1 MVHGSQRFFLERARF
16 ERRVSLICAGVSLV
30 LLAFET
36 ALFLPAVRHAVGEI
50 IPGDPLHPRRFGFE
64 GPEQYVRRI
73 TLETEGPP
81 GPRPGRPTVL
91 YRSAQ
96 ATKGGSAQTARSE
109 DPHARPDTR
118 RQGSGAGESSEDLV
132 AKARIIYGGSGPV
145 MRSED
150 FIVEWMVRPE
160 YPEGPLERNSEGLV
174 ALGAVVDTTGAV
186 KRVDLVS
193 SPGDREL
200 EAAAI
205 AAAKQYRFRPYR
217 VAGRVTEAYAII
229 RFDFKIYW

>member
-1 MVHGSQRFFLERARF
+1 MVHGSQRYFLERTRF
-16 ERRVSLICAGVSLV
+16 ERRVSLLCAGVSLV

-36 ALFLPAVRHAVGEI
+36 ALFLPALRHAVEEAI
-50 IPGDPLHPRRFGFE
+50 LGDPLHPRRFGFE

-73 TLETEGPP
+73 TLETSGPP
-81 GPRPGRPTVL
+81 GPRPGRPTIL
-91 YRSAQ
+91 FYSMQ
-96 ATKGGSAQTARSE
+96 AVKGGRARTPRSE

-118 RQGSGAGESSEDLV
+118 RKGTGAGESTEDLV
-132 AKARIIYGGSGPV
+132 AVARIIYGGSGPV

-150 FIVEWMVRPE
+150 FIVERMVRPE
-160 YPEGPLERNSEGLV
+160 YPEGPLERNIEGLV
-174 ALGAVVDTTGAV
+174 ALGAVVDTTGV
-186 KRVDLVS
+186 VTRVDLVS

-205 AAAKQYRFRPYR
+205 AAAKQYRFRPYL

-229 RFDFKIYW
+229 RFDFKIY

>member
-1 MVHGSQRFFLERARF
+1 MVHGSQRYFLERARF
-16 ERRVSLICAGVSLV
+16 ERRLSLLCAGVSLV
-30 LLAFET
+30 VLSFET
-36 ALFLPAVRHAVGEI
+36 ALFLPAVRRVAEERI
-50 IPGDPLHPRRFGFE
+50 LGDPLHPRRFGFE

-81 GPRPGRPTVL
+81 GPRPGGPTIL

-96 ATKGGSAQTARSE
+96 TTKGGSAQTPRSE

-118 RQGSGAGESSEDLV
+118 RQGTGAGESSKDFV
-132 AKARIIYGGSGPV
+132 TMARIVYGGSGPV

-150 FIVEWMVRPE
+150 FIVERMVRPE
-160 YPEGPLERNSEGLV
+160 YPEGPLSRNSEGLV
-174 ALGAVVDTTGAV
+174 VLGAVVDTTGAV
-186 KRVDLVS
+186 ARVDLVS
-193 SPGDREL
+193 SPGDRGLAE
-200 EAAAI
+200 AAI

-229 RFDFKIYW
+229 RFDFKIY

>member
-1 MVHGSQRFFLERARF
+1 MVHGSQRYFLERARF
-16 ERRVSLICAGVSLV
+16 ERRVSLLCAGVSLV
-30 LLAFET
+30 VLSFET
-36 ALFLPAVRHAVGEI
+36 ALFLPMVRHAVEERI
-50 IPGDPLHPRRFGFE
+50 LGDPLHPRRFGFE

-73 TLETEGPP
+73 TLETNGPP
-81 GPRPGRPTVL
+81 GPRPGRPTIL
-91 YRSAQ
+91 YRSAR
-96 ATKGGSAQTARSE
+96 TVKGGRSQAASSD

-118 RQGSGAGESSEDLV
+118 RRGIGAGESTEDLV
-132 AKARIIYGGSGPV
+132 AVARIIYGGSGPV

-150 FIVEWMVRPE
+150 FIVEHMVKPE

-186 KRVDLVS
+186 TRVDLVS

-205 AAAKQYRFRPYR
+205 AAARRYRFRPYR

-229 RFDFKIYW
+229 RFDFKIY

>member
-1 MVHGSQRFFLERARF
+1 MVHGIQRFFIERTRF
-16 ERRVSLICAGVSLV
+16 ERRVSLLCAGVSLV
-30 LLAFET
+30 LLSFEF
-36 ALFLPAVRHAVGEI
+36 ALFLPAVRHAVERLI
-50 IPGDPLHPRRFGFE
+50 VGDPLHPRRFGFE

-73 TLETEGPP
+73 TLETDGPP
-81 GPRPGRPTVL
+81 GPRAGRPTII

-96 ATKGGSAQTARSE
+96 ATKGGNALTPRSE

-118 RQGSGAGESSEDLV
+118 RQGTGAGESSEDLV
-132 AKARIIYGGSGPV
+132 TMARIIYGGSGPV

-150 FIVEWMVRPE
+150 FIVERMVKPE
-160 YPEGPLERNSEGLV
+160 YPKGPLERNTEGLV

-186 KRVDLVS
+186 TRVDLVS

-200 EAAAI
+200 EEAAI

-217 VAGRVTEAYAII
+217 IAGRVTEAYAII

>member
-1 MVHGSQRFFLERARF
+1 MDHGSQRYFLERARF

-30 LLAFET
+30 VLALET
-36 ALFLPAVRHAVGEI
+36 ALLLPAVRHGVEERLL
-50 IPGDPLHPRRFGFE
+50 GDPRHPRRFGFE

-73 TLETEGPP
+73 TLETNGPP
-81 GPRPGRPTVL
+81 GPRPGRPTIL
-91 YRSAQ
+91 FRSAQ
-96 ATKGGSAQTARSE
+96 TVKGGSTKTVSSD

-118 RQGSGAGESSEDLV
+118 RPGIGAGESTEDLV
-132 AKARIIYGGSGPV
+132 AMARIIYGGSGPV

-150 FIVEWMVRPE
+150 FIVEYMVRPD
-160 YPEGPLERNSEGLV
+160 YPEGPLERNTEGLV

-186 KRVDLVS
+186 TRVDLVS

-205 AAAKQYRFRPYR
+205 AAARRYRFRPYR
-217 VAGRVTEAYAII
+217 IAGRVTEAYAII
-229 RFDFKIYW
+229 RFDFKIYD

>member
-1 MVHGSQRFFLERARF
+1 MLHGSQQYFLECARF
-16 ERRVSLICAGVSLV
+16 SRRVSLLCAGVSLLV
-30 LLAFET
+30 LAAEA
-36 ALFLPAVRHAVGEI
+36 ALLVPALRRTVAEQVFRDALDPRH
-50 IPGDPLHPRRFGFE
+50 FGFE
-64 GPEQYVRRI
+64 GPDQYVRRI
-73 TLETEGPP
+73 VLEATGPP
-81 GPRPGRPTVL
+81 GPSPGRTTLV

-96 ATKGGSAQTARSE
+96 AVKGGHARTPRSE

-118 RQGSGAGESSEDLV
+118 RPGVGTGESTRNLI
-132 AKARIIYGGSGPV
+132 ALARITYGGSGPV

-150 FIVEWMVRPE
+150 FIVERMVKPE

-186 KRVDLVS
+186 TRVDLVS

-200 EAAAI
+200 EAVSI
-205 AAAKQYRFRPYR
+205 AAARQYRFRPYR

-229 RFDFKIYW
+229 RFDFKIY